1 MSGRRFAVA
10 EGVNLNV
17 AEHWTDAH
25 LLRAQKRILDRQ
37 YQEAL
42 ADLEAAATIP
52 ANLPLGLS
60 GGGGRSIYRSA
71 DIAYLTGNAYEA
83 MGDHR
88 KAVESWTRAAASS
101 PAGQGGRRGGG
112 TMAGFATDTG
122 TQSYYQ
128 ALALKKLGQT
138 EKAQGI
144 FQSLIESGQWALQ
157 QTAGAEISRGGRS
170 GRGLSDRASMANA
183 HSLMG
188 MGYLGLGDQAR
199 ALSELREASQ
209 TSPDLI
215 GPRIVSLV
223 K

>member
-1 MSGRRFAVA
+1 
-10 EGVNLNV
+10 
-17 AEHWTDAH
+17 
-25 LLRAQKRILDRQ
+25 
-37 YQEAL
+37 
-42 ADLEAAATIP
+42 
-52 ANLPLGLS
+52 
-60 GGGGRSIYRSA
+60 
-71 DIAYLTGNAYEA
+71 
-83 MGDHR
+83 
-88 KAVESWTRAAASS
+88 
-101 PAGQGGRRGGG
+101 
-112 TMAGFATDTG
+112 MAGFATDTG

-144 FQSLIESGQWALQ
+144 FQSLIESGQRALQ

-170 GRGLSDRASMANA
+170 GRGLSDRARMANA